1 MSQYFPKPYE
11 PFGGQIIVKVYLSRL
26 ATKTELK
33 NATEVDTSK
42 FAAKSDLT
50 SSKVKVDQKD
60 VHELKTVPL
69 HLSKLSHVLN
79 KDIVK
84 KSYIWWICCKSKCY
98 RY

>member
-1 MSQYFPKPYE
+1 M
-11 PFGGQIIVKVYLSRL
+11 
-26 ATKTELK
+26 K

-42 FAAKSDLT
+42 FAAKSDL
-50 SSKVKVDQKD
+50 SSLKVKVDKID
-60 VHELKTVPL
+60 VDKLKTVPL

-84 KSYIWWICCKSKCY
+84 KSWIWWICCKSKCY